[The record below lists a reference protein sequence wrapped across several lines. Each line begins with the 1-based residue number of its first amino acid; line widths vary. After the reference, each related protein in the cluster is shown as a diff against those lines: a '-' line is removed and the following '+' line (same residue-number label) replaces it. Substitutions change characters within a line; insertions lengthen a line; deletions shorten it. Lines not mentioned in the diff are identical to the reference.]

1 MIHIPAE
8 NTCPSDTFDVE
19 DIDAFIDT
27 FDVDDIDEYMKAIKR
42 ATSRST
48 CRWRTITAIPIS
60 LFHMLKRLVNYVLH
74 IIAIIINKLVTL
86 LMEIINAT
94 VAYAYN
100 SSITPKQAISG
111 LAIML
116 IIITF
121 IRYTSL
127 SFGSDD
133 GIGTLILQSIMNF
146 IHNVFQFIKGIFNPD
161 TKEDSESEH
170 TPDSDD
176 TNTNTA
182 CSDGHVSNNG
192 ECSDG
197 HDELY
202 HDVYDD
208 VDHHQPDDVDSS
220 ISNDLHNNG
229 DIFHNECSSCS
240 HDDYG
245 VHDVHDVQDDQ
256 PLEHPCNC
264 SDSHEVSSADNS
276 SLLDEDEND
285 FL

>member
-1 MIHIPAE
+1 MIDTPAE
-8 NTCPSDTFDVE
+8 NTCHS
-19 DIDAFIDT
+19 DAFIDT
-27 FDVDDIDEYMKAIKR
+27 FDVDNIDDYIKAIKR

-48 CRWRTITAIPIS
+48 FRWKTLTAIPIT
-60 LFHMLKRLVNYVLH
+60 LFHMLKKLVNYVLH
-74 IIAIIINKLVTL
+74 IIAIIINKTVAL

-94 VAYAYN
+94 VVCAYN

-111 LAIML
+111 LAIIL

-121 IRYTSL
+121 IRYTGL

-133 GIGTLILQSIMNF
+133 GVGTLIFQSIMNF
-146 IHNVFQFIKGIFNPD
+146 IRSFFQFIKGIFNPD
-161 TKEDSESEH
+161 TKDESESEH
-170 TPDSDD
+170 ILFCDD
-176 TNTNTA
+176 TNTSDA
-182 CSDGHVSNNG
+182 CSDGPVINDG

-202 HDVYDD
+202 HDVYDV
-208 VDHHQPDDVDSS
+208 VDNVHNDQNDQNDHEIDDSS

-240 HDDYG
+240 
-245 VHDVHDVQDDQ
+245 QDDHDAQ
-256 PLEHPCNC
+256 PIEQACNC
-264 SDSHEVSSADNS
+264 PDSHEVISTDNS
-276 SLLDEDEND
+276 SILDEDEND